1 MEKECNYYEVLG
13 VSKNASTEQIKKAYH
28 SLARQY
34 HPDVNPGD
42 INAAEKFKEINSMY
56 EILSDPLRRS
66 QYDKTV
72 GEVNELY
79 KQGVAKSQFGDYQGA
94 IADYTK
100 ALEINPNWAEVL
112 YHRGFA
118 SYKMQDYRSAD
129 LDYTK
134 ALFLDPYLVEVYY
147 YRGLCRMKL
156 RYIHAG
162 MEDYSKALEINPNFA
177 HVYYQRGLVYLEL
190 QEHRSA
196 IIDFRKAAQLFA
208 DQGDKANSQRAL
220 EAIKNLDHFSWLE
233 ILEIFQTTIQ
243 DAWIAVK
250 IFIPNPIGGL
260 LAAFTQLEQKRAFN
274 VAVLFGIIFEICFV
288 VGTNLILQR
297 LDKANHTEFLLLI
310 IIGIIPFVNLTV
322 TSGFA
327 RLIFK
332 ANGSLTGDLFTAGAS
347 LLPLGFMVLLSGV
360 FNNWVISIILAIF
373 ALCYTILTM
382 YSGCQKISNISEE
395 KSAIT
400 VPIMLLLTGL
410 PFALIN

>member
-42 INAAEKFKEINSMY
+42 INAAEKFKEINSIY
-56 EILSDPLRRS
+56 EILSDPLKRS
-66 QYDKTV
+66 QYDKTA
-72 GEVNELY
+72 GEAKELY
-79 KQGVAKSQFGDYQGA
+79 KQGVAKSQLGDYQGA

-100 ALEINPNWAEVL
+100 ALEINSNWAEVL

-118 SYKMQDYRSAD
+118 SYKLQDYRSAD
-129 LDYTK
+129 IDYTK

-156 RYIHAG
+156 RYIQAG

-190 QEHRSA
+190 QEHRPA

-220 EAIKNLDHFSWLE
+220 EAIKNLHHFSWLE
-233 ILEIFQTTIQ
+233 ILEIFQTTFQ

-250 IFIPNPIGGL
+250 TFIPNPIGGL
-260 LAAFTQLEQKRAFN
+260 LPIFTQLEQKRAFN

-297 LDKANHTEFLLLI
+297 LDKANNTEFLLLI

-332 ANGSLTGDLFTAGAS
+332 ADGSLTGDLFTAGAS
-347 LLPLGFMVLLSGV
+347 LLPLGFMVLLSGI
-360 FNNWVISIILAIF
+360 FNNWVISIVLAIF

-382 YSGCQKISNISEE
+382 YSSCQKISNISEE

-400 VPIMLLLTGL
+400 VPIMLILTGL